1 MVLPRARP
9 TGCAQSVM
17 KIGKDGWLY
26 PGPNIRRCPSP
37 NFNTR
42 PESSDI
48 TLLVIHNISLP
59 PGEFGTPYVRDLF
72 LNQIDLQAH
81 PWFEC
86 LAGLKVSAHF
96 LITRSGKVTQFVSC
110 NERAWHAGVSLFE
123 GREQCNDFSIGI
135 ELEGTD
141 QAPYTRRQYEALAKL
156 TASLRAKYPLQAVRG
171 HCHIAPDRK
180 TDPGDSFSWTRYA
193 RMAGWSSNALPPG

>member
-1 MVLPRARP
+1 
-9 TGCAQSVM
+9 M
-17 KIGKDGWLY
+17 KLGRDGWLY
-26 PGPNIRRCPSP
+26 PERHMQRCRSP
-37 NFNTR
+37 NFNER
-42 PESSDI
+42 PDPSDI

-72 LNQIDLQAH
+72 LNQIQLEAH
-81 PWFEC
+81 PWFAC

-96 LITRSGKVTQFVSC
+96 LINRQGHVTQFVSC
-110 NERAWHAGVSLFE
+110 NDRAWHAGVSAFQ

-141 QAPYTRRQYEALAKL
+141 ATPYTKRQYETLAKL
-156 TASLRAKYPLQAVRG
+156 TACLRSKYPLKSVCG

-180 TDPGDSFSWTRYA
+180 TDPGESFSWRRYA
-193 RMAGWSSNALPPG
+193 RLAGWNSEALPPG

>member
-1 MVLPRARP
+1 MITHERL
-9 TGCAQSVM
+9 SM
-17 KIGKDGWLY
+17 KISKNGWLY
-26 PGPNIRRCPSP
+26 PGPGIQRRPSP
-37 NFNTR
+37 NFNKR
-42 PESSDI
+42 PDPSDI

-72 LNQIDLQAH
+72 LNQIQLDAH
-81 PWFEC
+81 PWFEN

-96 LITRSGKVTQFVSC
+96 LITRKGRITQFVSC
-110 NERAWHAGVSLFE
+110 NDRAWHAGVSLFN

-141 QAPYTRRQYEALAKL
+141 DRPYTKRQYDVLATL
-156 TASLRAKYPLQAVRG
+156 TANLRTRYPLDAVRG

-180 TDPGDSFSWTRYA
+180 TDPGSSFDWNRYA
-193 RMAGWSSNALPPG
+193 NQANWDRQALPPDCLSA

>member
-1 MVLPRARP
+1 
-9 TGCAQSVM
+9 M

-26 PGPNIRRCPSP
+26 PGPNIWRCPSP
-37 NFNTR
+37 NFNAR
-42 PESSDI
+42 PDPSDI

-72 LNQIDLQAH
+72 LNQIDLKAH

-96 LITRSGKVTQFVSC
+96 LITRSGQVTQFVSC
-110 NERAWHAGVSLFE
+110 NERAWHAGVSLFQ

-141 QAPYTRRQYEALAKL
+141 HVPYTRRQYDALAKL

-180 TDPGDSFSWTRYA
+180 TDPGESFSWARYA
-193 RMAGWSSNALPPG
+193 RMAGWRNQSLPPG